1 MQKTHCWL
9 EKRSLRRG
17 RDKRIFGKIR
27 EERWLEL
34 EINRRTG
41 AINPPLEGSQVS
53 PVLTAS
59 IDQVLMQIKDEGD
72 LTFPGK
78 LKGDPSKR
86 PKDKYCR
93 FHYNHDHD
101 TSDCYDLEQQIG
113 ALIRQGKL
121 QRFVSKERTDPPPE

>member
-53 PVLTAS
+53 PTLTAP
-59 IDQVLMQIKDEGD
+59 IDQVLMQIMDERD
-72 LTFPGK
+72 LTFPVK

-86 PKDKYCR
+86 PRDKYRC
-93 FHYNHDHD
+93 FHRDCGHD
-101 TSDCYDLEQQIG
+101 TSDCYDL
-113 ALIRQGKL
+113 K
-121 QRFVSKERTDPPPE
+121 